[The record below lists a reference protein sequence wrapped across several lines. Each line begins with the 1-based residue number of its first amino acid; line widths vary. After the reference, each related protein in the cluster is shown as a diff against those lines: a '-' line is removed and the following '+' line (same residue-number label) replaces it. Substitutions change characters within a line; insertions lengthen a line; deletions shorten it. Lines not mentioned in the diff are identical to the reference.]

1 MTTPGSALLDLHRPA
16 ASGSTASAAAASA
29 AAAATATP
37 PPPQAVTNLVAEK
50 QNNNAS
56 SEDATL
62 PHEPAAAVAAPAA
75 AAVPAPA
82 PPVSSQ
88 AASPTPAH
96 DPTPA
101 SKDGAGYDS
110 YVDTGLLAMLEA
122 SASAA
127 QDQQVDIPPALSP
140 AATSASGES
149 GAEEVGSAERRA
161 EAHTPPDMD
170 GEPVPDGDDLV
181 LEGALTD
188 DGSSDG
194 FDGDDY
200 DSDDYT
206 VGVDLEEAERQI
218 KENYCGL
225 HHPAGT
231 TTTTA
236 EYCIHDDC
244 VDTSTGPF
252 VSKYELEAHMEVH
265 ITSIQEPDEKM
276 DDNGSD
282 IVGSTAFSPAAT
294 AEPAPAPPSDAVLRE
309 IRTKLAQSSYVPTKK
324 PKFVN
329 FIKHT
334 LKLEDEEA
342 VETLWAEQRVG
353 SRALVHV
360 RRTEM
365 DQPKGGASEARRLKR
380 FTKQQDFFVNALAR
394 FLETAGG
401 SMQLSDFFNT
411 FFAKHPGLK
420 KHKPPKA
427 TTFLQE
433 HSRIFKMKALA
444 HGQHQISLHVASRA
458 ASGKQAAAAAAGGGG
473 GGGVHSAQKL
483 TTNAGVGEGGDD
495 ASSPGM
501 PRTHDITNAGGV
513 RLVESEADLR
523 AAIADD
529 PSLRAEETTSDQRD
543 VVAIDCEGVPEE
555 LLLLQVATQQYVYVI
570 DCMQI
575 GADVVCTQ
583 LKPLLTSTTTIKLFH
598 DLHND
603 AVAIVNHGSVAVL
616 AGCLDSQL
624 VMEFKT
630 GELHMGFNDMLQ
642 QSGKEPHPSK
652 AWMKREMNASSGTS
666 LFSAR
671 PLAKDVVE
679 YAALDA
685 SLLLGAKAEL
695 FDLVDGGSVGMLIQ
709 ASDQRAQYAVYSGGK
724 RRVCIDCANQYAL
737 ASRELLESC
746 RPSDMQAIKPL
757 VVSNDVE
764 PLMALLPPDIA
775 ASLADK
781 TEKLSD
787 IILDKGRQAQAWCD
801 GERQFI
807 GGTGDAREVSQEDI
821 DGIVVQLGGFG
832 YDNRA
837 GLERQLHRISAI
849 RNRANGIIGLT
860 MRVGRHV
867 EGNVAMIADL
877 LFHDDSS
884 ILFLGEPGSGKTTIV
899 REATRLLAEMSNVLV
914 VDTSNEIAG
923 DGDVPHPCVGLAR
936 RLQVVSLE
944 DQGAVMIEGVQNHTP
959 EIMVIDEIGRPA
971 EVEAAR
977 TCKQRGVRMIASA
990 HGDLRKLIKNKQLRG
1005 LIGGVESVTL
1015 GDAAGEAAAKKR
1027 GAKGG
1032 TIDKIQA
1039 KRGGAPVFDTIVE
1052 LRRGEPH
1059 EWRIVKG
1066 TAKAVDSILEGRQ
1079 YLTQRRTRNP
1089 ETGDFYVE
1097 LEKA

>member
-29 AAAATATP
+29 AAAATG
-37 PPPQAVTNLVAEK
+37 
-50 QNNNAS
+50 
-56 SEDATL
+56 
-62 PHEPAAAVAAPAA
+62 
-75 AAVPAPA
+75 
-82 PPVSSQ
+82 
-88 AASPTPAH
+88 
-96 DPTPA
+96 TPA

-170 GEPVPDGDDLV
+170 GEPVPDGDGLV

-294 AEPAPAPPSDAVLRE
+294 AEPAPVPPSDAVLRE
-309 IRTKLAQSSYVPTKK
+309 IRIKLAQSPYVPTKK

-334 LKLEDEEA
+334 LKLEDEEAVETLWAEQQAAADAALTTIRANLAKLPNVPKKKGKFAKFMKNTFKLEDEEA

-365 DQPKGGASEARRLKR
+365 DQPKGDASEARRLKR

-401 SMQLSDFFNT
+401 SMQLSDFFNA

-444 HGQHQISLHVASRA
+444 HGQHQISLH
-458 ASGKQAAAAAAGGGG
+458 
-473 GGGVHSAQKL
+473 KL

-575 GADVVCTQ
+575 GADAVCTQ